1 MKNITILCQILIY
14 FDPLFISA
22 NRFFIRFVNSD
33 LVSDDLMMNAK
44 MVHSFL
50 KRIRFYKT
58 GFPGQFS

>member
-14 FDPLFISA
+14 FDSLFISA

-50 KRIRFYKT
+50 KRIRF
-58 GFPGQFS
+58 